1 MLTLPAVLTQ
11 SEATA
16 CLAGFQAS
24 LGTTT
29 DAVVCADASA
39 LQQFDSST
47 LAVLLACRREALKR
61 GKAFSVVG
69 LPERLRTLA
78 KLYGVVELLP
88 AADTAH

>member
-24 LGTTT
+24 LRAST

-39 LQQFDSST
+39 LQQFDSAT
-47 LAVLLACRREALKR
+47 LAVLLACRREAVNR
-61 GKAFSVVG
+61 GKAFLVIG

-78 KLYGVVELLP
+78 SLYGVADLLP
-88 AADTAH
+88 ATDTTH

>member
-1 MLTLPAVLTQ
+1 MLTQ

-24 LGTTT
+24 LSSTA

-47 LAVLLACRREALKR
+47 LAVLLACRREALKH
-61 GKAFSVVG
+61 GKAFSVAG

-78 KLYGVVELLP
+78 TLYGVAELLP
-88 AADTAH
+88 VAQTAH

>member
-24 LGTTT
+24 LSSTAN
-29 DAVVCADASA
+29 AVVCADASA

-47 LAVLLACRREALKR
+47 LAVLLACRREALKH
-61 GKAFSVVG
+61 GKAFSVAG

-78 KLYGVVELLP
+78 TLYGVAELLP
-88 AADTAH
+88 VAQTAH